1 MFNVAYS
8 IVTLIGAILGSLYKE
23 NIRKRG
29 LIMLIVANLLLV
41 PFFVVNCV
49 LSIVTYNSG
58 IFGRL
63 NYLPIVPASL
73 GAVLC
78 VLQFGLFVYNIFH
91 IIVIYK
97 GFRYINRNRQAEEYQ
112 ENELVEI

>member
-8 IVTLIGAILGSLYKE
+8 IVTLIGAILGLLSKE

-63 NYLPIVPASL
+63 YYLPTVPASL
-73 GAVLC
+73 GVVLC
-78 VLQFGLFVYNIFH
+78 VLQFGLFFITFVILLLFTRVSGTLIGTDKQKNI
-91 IIVIYK
+91 K
-97 GFRYINRNRQAEEYQ
+97 KTNS
-112 ENELVEI
+112 